1 MIEGIRRS
9 NLHERV
15 VGELGQQIVNGTLHA
30 GLVLPPEDVLAGQL
44 EVSRTALREA
54 VKVLAAK
61 GLLESRPKVGTRV
74 RDPRHWHQLDGEVL
88 AWRCASIP
96 TSDFVA
102 KLVEMREM
110 VEPAAAAAA
119 AERCTAE
126 QLQRMDDAC
135 AAMAAAQDQKEW
147 SEADVRFHRAILE
160 GTGNELM
167 VSLFTVIEASLSMFF
182 ELSARAAK
190 EFKYSLP
197 LHQKLLEAIRRRQ
210 PEAARRAVR
219 RIIADSRDNTTQPR
233 SARKRP

>member
-9 NLHERV
+9 SLHDRV
-15 VGELGQQIVNGTLHA
+15 VEELGRRIVSGNLDA
-30 GLVLPPEDVLAGQL
+30 GSVLPREEVLAGQL
-44 EVSRTALREA
+44 SVSRTALREA

-74 RDPRHWHQLDGEVL
+74 RDSRHWHQLDGEVL

-96 TSDFVA
+96 TADFVA

-119 AERCTAE
+119 AQRCTAE
-126 QLQRMDDAC
+126 QLQHMDDAC
-135 AAMAAAQDQKEW
+135 AAMAAAQDQQAW
-147 SEADVRFHRAILE
+147 SAADVRFHRAILE

-167 VSLFTVIEASLSMFF
+167 VSLFTVIEASMSMFF

-197 LHQKLLEAIRRRQ
+197 LHQRVLEAIRRRQ

-219 RIIADSRDNTTQPR
+219 KIIADSRDNMTAPKT
-233 SARKRP
+233 ARKRG